1 MHNGTIMNAA
11 RILPIMFVSSL
22 CIAAEP
28 MNEKDLGS
36 VAYSNQHD
44 ILNVM
49 GASAAGD
56 AEVVLDTQADSDDG
70 SMSGAVSQSESKAKD
85 SIASTVRTDLQN
97 EGREVLPAAIVDDTI
112 NAVTSKARETLNGSN
127 VSFQYDTKKHQS
139 SSVAGE
145 NSLSISHNV
154 AIDNIQIQQLQD
166 NTGAIRGNYQYQDM
180 NVLSN
185 VTIRGNN

>member
-1 MHNGTIMNAA
+1 
-11 RILPIMFVSSL
+11 
-22 CIAAEP
+22 

>member
-22 CIAAEP
+22 CMAAEP

-97 EGREVLPAAIVDDTI
+97 EGRAVLPAAIVDDTI

>member
-22 CIAAEP
+22 CMAAEP